1 MERLITGS
9 LYRRITTSPVDEEPR
24 RRCGQSAVSLEIDG
38 RSTEGT
44 DAAIRNDL
52 SRAADTT
59 RGLDRFEVQSVRG
72 HLENDAVAHLQVT
85 LKVGFRRKGAQ

>member
-9 LYRRITTSPVDEEPR
+9 LYRRITTSPVDEEPK

-38 RSTEGT
+38 RSTERT

-52 SRAADTT
+52 SRAAETT
-59 RGLDRFEVQSVRG
+59 RGSKRG

-85 LKVGFRRKGAQ
+85 LKVGFRRKGA